1 MGELSFIGLPEETHH
16 CTSYRDG
23 DWIVW
28 RCPHCER
35 YERRY
40 NGRTGEM
47 KIVRGGSEARHTGMS
62 TQVQNMQALTK
73 IQSLN

>member
-28 RCPHCER
+28 RCPQCER

-47 KIVRGGSEARHTGMS
+47 KIARGGSEARHTGMS
-62 TQVQNMQALTK
+62 SQVQNMQALTK
-73 IQSLN
+73 IQSFN

>member
-1 MGELSFIGLPEETHH
+1 MGEITFTGLPEETHH
-16 CTSYRDG
+16 CTSFRDG

-35 YERRY
+35 YERRL

-47 KIVRGGSEARHTGMS
+47 KIARGGSEARHTGMS
-62 TQVQNMQALTK
+62 NQAQNMEALTRV
-73 IQSLN
+73 QSLN